1 MTSENFDEKMMQRA
15 LGLVEG
21 IAFGLGEGAR
31 DVLLGAAEDIDS
43 GIKAL
48 EKRAEEAEKEHGED
62 QLAIRGFLRSV
73 DELRTEN
80 TRLRDMLEKMAT
92 EGECDRESEGE
103 TGDTTGDNPSVACG
117 DSSPKVNCREAAREA
132 GLGHCTGEPLG
143 ADCGCD
149 VCKEKKLLWHWN
161 GVKHAAWLRGKR
173 LVFRNEGT
181 EYGCEIVYC
190 PICGR
195 KLGWA

>member
-1 MTSENFDEKMMQRA
+1 MTNENFDEKMMQRA

-21 IAFGLGEGAR
+21 IAFGMGEYAR

-92 EGECDRESEGE
+92 EGGAEEECDDEIATAPADPRNDSGCLKMQ
-103 TGDTTGDNPSVACG
+103 TDNPSVACS
-117 DSSPKVNCREAAREA
+117 DSSP
-132 GLGHCTGEPLG
+132 CTGEPLG

-149 VCKEKKLLWHWN
+149 VCKEKKLLWHWY
-161 GVKHAAWLRGKR
+161 GGKHAAWLREKR
-173 LVFRNEGT
+173 LVFRDGGT
-181 EYGCEIVYC
+181 EYSCEIVHC

-195 KLGWA
+195 KL